1 MSWQINTIINVANQL
16 QRTGRTGGSTGE
28 MIAAAFVL
36 NQMEYLPGSYR
47 DTVEAW
53 DRLGE
58 EWQGYVKEI
67 KRNQMHLINA
77 E

>member
-1 MSWQINTIINVANQL
+1 MSWQINTIISVANQL
-16 QRTGRTGGSTGE
+16 QRTGTTGASAGE
-28 MIAAAFVL
+28 QIAAAFVL
-36 NQMEYLPGSYR
+36 NQMEYLPSSYR

-58 EWQGYVKEI
+58 EWQGYVKVI
-67 KRNQMHLINA
+67 KQNHMHLIDG